1 MSKTKS
7 KTLPKRSQ
15 VKPQD
20 CWNLSSLFKTDAAW
34 ETAFKKFESMVPG
47 FDKFRGAL
55 GKSAAQLAACLKFDN
70 DVSRLQERIG
80 VYAFLKTSED
90 QANSDYQRMK
100 GRYQHVATKAAEAG
114 SFIRPELMAIA
125 PETMEKFL
133 ESAALDEWK
142 LALER
147 ILRYRPHTLS
157 QNEEQ
162 LLA

>member
-1 MSKTKS
+1 MSTTKS
-7 KTLPKRSQ
+7 KTLPKRAQ

-47 FDKFRGAL
+47 YDKFHGAL

-114 SFIRPELMAIA
+114 SFIRPEIMAIPVA
-125 PETMEKFL
+125 RMKTFL
-133 ESAALDEWK
+133 KSKDLAEWRI
-142 LALER
+142 ALEQ
-147 ILRYRPHTLS
+147 ILRFRPYTLG
-157 QNEEQ
+157 QKEEQ
-162 LLA
+162 L